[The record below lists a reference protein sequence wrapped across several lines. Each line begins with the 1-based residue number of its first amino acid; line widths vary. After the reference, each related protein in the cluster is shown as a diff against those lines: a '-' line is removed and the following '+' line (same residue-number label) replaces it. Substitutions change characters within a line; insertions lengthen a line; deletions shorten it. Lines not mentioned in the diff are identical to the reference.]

1 MSSLEPKKPAER
13 IAPAWQVEEEQKII
27 ELVKA
32 GLASGPAIPVDDEFF
47 QRLLKRIQPER

>member
-13 IAPAWQVEEEQKII
+13 IAPASQVEEEQKII